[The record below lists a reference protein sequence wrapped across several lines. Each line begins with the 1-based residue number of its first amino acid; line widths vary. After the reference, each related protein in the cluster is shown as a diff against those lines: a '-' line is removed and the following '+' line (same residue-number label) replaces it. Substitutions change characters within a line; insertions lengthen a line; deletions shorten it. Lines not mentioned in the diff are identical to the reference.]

1 MHRFSLYPP
10 NDTQQ
15 ELRIRRFFMSVVLY
29 GLCCVPMGLSVH
41 HDIVPLRVMLIF
53 LGAAALGNLAL
64 YLTMRLN
71 YNKRFADPSLTMPQL
86 VFAIGMVFY
95 VQIYA
100 GPARGSFLLALMVAF
115 VFGCFKLSTRQ
126 MLGLSLLAILTYA
139 ATLPIISHVEG
150 DQFRPTI
157 EMTLWVTF
165 SIFIP
170 ALAVVTG
177 HVSEMRQKLAST
189 NSLLAD
195 AVRKVTDLATRDE
208 LTGAYNRRHLL
219 EMLTHEKYRAD
230 RGGGAFCICLID
242 LDHFKQVNDTY
253 GHSAGDAVLKGL
265 TATVHS
271 AMRNTDLF
279 ARYGGEEFILVLPQT
294 SLELARLC
302 MERIMKAM
310 QLVSFD
316 GLPPDFR
323 VTMSVGIAQY
333 YLPEETTTTI
343 ERVDAALYNA
353 KRRGRNR
360 IELAKFPPYPAA
372 AARYTNATA
381 SAAMPSS
388 RPR

>member
-1 MHRFSLYPP
+1 MHRFSFYPP
-10 NDTQQ
+10 NDSQQ
-15 ELRIRRFFMSVVLY
+15 ELRIRRFFISVVLH

-41 HDIVPLRVMLIF
+41 HGIVPLPVMPIF
-53 LGAAALGNLAL
+53 LGAATLGNLAL
-64 YLTMRLN
+64 YPAMRLD
-71 YNKRFADPSLTMPQL
+71 YNKRFADPSLAMPQL
-86 VFAIGMVFY
+86 AFAIGMVFY
-95 VQIYA
+95 MQIYA

-115 VFGCFKLSTRQ
+115 VFDRFKVSTRQ
-126 MLGLSLLAILTYA
+126 MLAIWTYA

-150 DQFRPTI
+150 NQFRSTI

-177 HVSEMRQKLAST
+177 NISEIRQKLAST
-189 NSLLAD
+189 NNLLAD
-195 AVRKVTDLATRDE
+195 AIRKVTDLATRDK

-219 EMLTHEKYRAD
+219 EMLTHEKHRTD

-242 LDHFKQVNDTY
+242 LDHFKQVNHTY
-253 GHSAGDAVLKGL
+253 GHAAGDTVLKGL

-279 ARYGGEEFILVLPQT
+279 ARYGGEEFILFLPQT

-302 MERIMKAM
+302 MERIMQAM
-310 QLVSFD
+310 QLVSFE

-333 YLPEETTTTI
+333 YLSEDTATI
-343 ERVDAALYNA
+343 IG
-353 KRRGRNR
+353 RGDV
-360 IELAKFPPYPAA
+360 
-372 AARYTNATA
+372 TG
-381 SAAMPSS
+381 SS
-388 RPR
+388 

>member
-1 MHRFSLYPP
+1 MHRFSLYPS
-10 NDTQQ
+10 NDAQQ

-29 GLCCVPMGLSVH
+29 GLCCVPMALSVYH
-41 HDIVPLRVMLIF
+41 GIVPLRVMQIS

-64 YLTMRLN
+64 YLAIRLN

-126 MLGLSLLAILTYA
+126 MLALSLLAILTYA

-150 DQFRPTI
+150 NRFRPTI

-177 HVSEMRQKLAST
+177 NVSEMRQKLAST
-189 NSLLAD
+189 NNLLAD
-195 AVRKVTDLATRDE
+195 AVHKVTDLATRDE

-219 EMLTHEKYRAD
+219 EILTHEKYRTD

-279 ARYGGEEFILVLPQT
+279 ARYGGEEFILFLPQT

-302 MERIMKAM
+302 MERIMQAM
-310 QLVSFD
+310 QSVSFE

-333 YLPEETTTTI
+333 YLPEDTVTII

-360 IELAKFPPYPAA
+360 IELAKFSPCAA
-372 AARYTNATA
+372 VR
-381 SAAMPSS
+381 
-388 RPR
+388 